1 MKFNSPVTS
10 FLVLTICGF
19 FITACSEKNGVEPKP
34 VVPFLEV
41 TVVDQSNGSVAGATV
56 KLFAKA
62 DDFYSGSPAF
72 EVKTNQSGKAVFTD
86 PTNAMADSYYVS
98 AASDNLQ
105 SLYKGYQQDGVFM
118 SQEEVDSHA
127 YQPGAKVGEPRYK
140 DINADDK
147 IDSMDQT
154 FLDHTE
160 LESSKTTAYTITIR

>member
-1 MKFNSPVTS
+1 MKFTFPVTG
-10 FLVLTICGF
+10 FLVLAIPGF
-19 FITACSEKNGVEPKP
+19 FLMSCSEKNGVEPKP

-41 TVVDQSNGSVAGATV
+41 TVVDQNKGSVAGATV

-62 DDFYSGSPAF
+62 DDFYSGSAAF
-72 EVKTNQSGKAVFTD
+72 EVKTNQAGKAIFTH

-98 AASDNLQ
+98 AANGNLQ

-154 FLDHTE
+154 FLDQTH
-160 LESSKTTAYTITIR
+160 LEIGKTTTYSITIR